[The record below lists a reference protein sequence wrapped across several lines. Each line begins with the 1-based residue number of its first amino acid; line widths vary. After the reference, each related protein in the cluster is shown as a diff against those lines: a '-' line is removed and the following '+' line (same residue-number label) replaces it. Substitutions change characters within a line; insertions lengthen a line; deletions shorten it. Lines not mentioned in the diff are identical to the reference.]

1 MATLN
6 FDASQVD
13 PHVGFDPIPAG
24 KYLAIIAASE
34 MKPTKGG
41 AGRYLQ
47 VEYQIVEGA
56 HKGRKM
62 WSRHNLEHSNAQTV
76 QIARGE
82 LSAICRAVGVMTPQD
97 SAELHN
103 LPLTITVKMKT
114 REDTGEPANEISG
127 WAKKETALA
136 SATGKPAQAPANTPP
151 WARRQG

>member
-1 MATLN
+1 MAQLN
-6 FDASQVD
+6 FDANQVD

-34 MKPTKGG
+34 FKPTKNGG
-41 AGRYLQ
+41 GRFLQ
-47 VEYQIVEGA
+47 IEYQVVDGP
-56 HKGRKM
+56 HKGRKL
-62 WSRHNLEHSNAQTV
+62 WSRLNLENANAQTV

-103 LPLTITVKMKT
+103 LPLTIAVKVKP
-114 REDTGEPANEISG
+114 RDDTGEPTNEIGG
-127 WAKKETALA
+127 WFKKE
-136 SATGKPAQAPANTPP
+136 SAQGKPAQAPTNAPP